1 MISVNQRSALSCSGM
16 LGVWC
21 EMQRTLVL
29 SYLLP
34 PALTLLTLCLCPKGV
49 VALFRQPCCFALTG
63 AFLPAGIKGR
73 SRESDRQQI
82 PGWGSSMLWTGSE
95 PCTLEAAQLCPGAQH
110 PWNKHLPDSLG
121 SFYLTQG
128 GAGMQVT
135 LLMDLNTFYI
145 LFKKTRQ
152 ITGKPWTYVYKSS
165 SLKKDTYLSIK
176 SKPAF
181 LGGWWGFQGSGA
193 RWPGWHPGSTLLSLL
208 VKVW

>member
-1 MISVNQRSALSCSGM
+1 
-16 LGVWC
+16 
-21 EMQRTLVL
+21 
-29 SYLLP
+29 
-34 PALTLLTLCLCPKGV
+34 
-49 VALFRQPCCFALTG
+49 
-63 AFLPAGIKGR
+63 
-73 SRESDRQQI
+73 
-82 PGWGSSMLWTGSE
+82 
-95 PCTLEAAQLCPGAQH
+95 
-110 PWNKHLPDSLG
+110 
-121 SFYLTQG
+121 
-128 GAGMQVT
+128 MQVT